1 MNLRIVG
8 PTPLPPSVREALA
21 RPMIYHRGPQW
32 EAIQAEITDNLK
44 HFFQTQSDVFI
55 YTASGTGGMEAAV
68 ANTISPGDEVLS
80 ISIGNF
86 GERFATIARTYGAE
100 VTMLE
105 YPWGQAADPDGV
117 RRALAD
123 GGPFHAVTV
132 THNETSTGVTNPL
145 ADICRVV
152 REHSDA
158 VLLVDSISALGALD
172 LPVDAWGCDVA
183 ITGSQK
189 SWMIP
194 PGLAMLSV
202 SQRAWAAHDRCTSP
216 RFYWSFAAMR
226 KRAAKNQTPYT
237 PAVGLF
243 VALQEA
249 LRLMRAEGRENV
261 IARHRRIGQYTREGV
276 KRLGLSLFADE
287 AHASNTVTAIR
298 VPEGISPKELR
309 RVMEA
314 EHEVIIAGGQ
324 RHLAD
329 QIVRV
334 GHLGMVDE
342 ADIDDALQA
351 MEKSLKKLGF
361 EK

>member
-1 MNLRIVG
+1 MIHHRR
-8 PTPLPPSVREALA
+8 PRSEA
-21 RPMIYHRGPQW
+21 H
-32 EAIQAEITDNLK
+32 QAAVADDLK
-44 HFFQTQSDVFI
+44 HFFPTQRDVFV

-68 ANTISPGDEVLS
+68 ANTLSPGDRVLS
-80 ISIGNF
+80 ISIGHF
-86 GERFATIARTYGAE
+86 GELFATIARIFGAE
-100 VTMLE
+100 VTLLE
-105 YPWGQAADPDGV
+105 FPWGQAADPDAV

-123 GGPFHAVTV
+123 DGPFHAVTV

-145 ADICRVV
+145 EEICRAV

-158 VLLVDSISALGALD
+158 LLLVDSISALGALD

-183 ITGSQK
+183 VTGSQK

-216 RFYWSFAAMR
+216 RFYWSFAAMK

-249 LRLMRAEGRENV
+249 LRLMRAEGRDNV
-261 IARHRRIGQYTREGV
+261 VARHRRIGQYTRDGV
-276 KRLGLSLFADE
+276 KRLGLALFPDE

-309 RVMEA
+309 RVMEE
-314 EHEVIIAGGQ
+314 EHDVIIAGGQ

-329 QIVRV
+329 QIVRI

-351 MEKSLKKLGF
+351 MEKSLTKLGF